1 MKFRTEI
8 EPLRCAPIG
17 ADDSLVLLGSCFADN
32 IGERLAQHGFS
43 VVRNPLGPLFN
54 PMSVAAALT
63 RALDGRAFSRADLAL
78 RDGVWHAMDAAARYQ
93 STDAD
98 ALLAALNRDFA
109 PLREALLAPCVLFV
123 TLGTAYVYRLHETGA
138 IVANCHKLPASEF
151 VRERVSAGT
160 IASEWRPLLQRLA
173 ERGVRVVFTVSP
185 VRHVADGLH
194 ANNLSKATLL
204 LAVDALGAEYFPAYE
219 IVCDDLRDY
228 RFYASDLK
236 HPSEAAVDYIYERFA
251 DAYFSPATKE
261 TARARHA
268 EYLRQAH
275 RPGNSIL

>member
-1 MKFRTEI
+1 M
-8 EPLRCAPIG
+8 
-17 ADDSLVLLGSCFADN
+17 
-32 IGERLAQHGFS
+32 
-43 VVRNPLGPLFN
+43 
-54 PMSVAAALT
+54 
-63 RALDGRAFSRADLAL
+63 
-78 RDGVWHAMDAAARYQ
+78 
-93 STDAD
+93 
-98 ALLAALNRDFA
+98 
-109 PLREALLAPCVLFV
+109 
-123 TLGTAYVYRLHETGA
+123 
-138 IVANCHKLPASEF
+138 ANCHKLPASEF
-151 VRERVSAGT
+151 VRERVSADT

>member
-8 EPLRCAPIG
+8 EPLRRAPIG

-32 IGERLAQHGFS
+32 MGERLEQHGFR

-63 RALDGRAFSRADLAL
+63 RALDGRGFTHSDLAC

-93 STDAD
+93 AADAD

-109 PLREALLAPCVLFV
+109 PLREALQAPCVLFV
-123 TLGTAYVYRLHETGA
+123 TLGTAYVYRQRNTGA

-151 VRERVSAGT
+151 LRERIDVDAMT
-160 IASEWRPLLQRLA
+160 AIWRPLLQRLIS
-173 ERGVRVVFTVSP
+173 RGVRVVFTVSP

-204 LAVDALGAEYFPAYE
+204 LAADALGVEYFPAYE

-251 DAYFSPATKE
+251 DAYFSAATKE

-268 EYLRQAH
+268 AYLRQAH
-275 RPGNSIL
+275 RPGNTIL